1 LLAIH
6 KTRLH
11 LIILIKTILSNTKK
25 HLSLAIIIFGA
36 GSFFLSNIL
45 LKEVLNE
52 EAYGQYSITITYFSV
67 IFIFGLLGLEQI
79 FLRYSNFI
87 AVNTIETQKFQVSLI
102 IKTILLTS
110 TIGTLFFS
118 FYFKEE
124 FKINFIL
131 LYLSSISIVALLYLF
146 NIFRLNTDF
155 VFAQVVAN
163 FWRIILLVLAEVLFF
178 LKISDLNVL
187 LNFIML
193 GILFSFLLAFFVFF
207 KRIQFVYNEN
217 HTPKD
222 IIKTSFQFFIS
233 IATFSLL
240 TFGDRFVIQNKFG
253 FEEFGNYFYLTNF
266 FLAPFSILQ
275 NYIGFKQLIFFKN
288 NFTIKAF
295 DAFNKKVIFFG
306 VLLAVF
312 LFITPNLLMYLKII
326 TFEFDKYTSITI
338 LLLILGIIRLYSSSI
353 SSAFEAKTNID
364 SLKKANLIFILL
376 ALVIVVFAVLVFN
389 SLELII
395 ATVSLIWLLRTL
407 IYKSVLLKQIQKEL
421 KNKTE

>member
-1 LLAIH
+1 MLAIN
-6 KTRLH
+6 KPSPH
-11 LIILIKTILSNTKK
+11 LIILIKTIQSNTKK

-36 GSFFLSNIL
+36 GCFFLSNIL

-87 AVNTIETQKFQVSLI
+87 ATNTIETQKFQVSLI
-102 IKTILLTS
+102 VKTILLTS
-110 TIGTLFFS
+110 TIGTLFFI

-146 NIFRLNTDF
+146 NIFRLNSNF
-155 VFAQVVAN
+155 VFAQLVSN
-163 FWRIILLVLAEVLFF
+163 FWRIILLVLAAVLFF

-193 GILFSFLLAFFVFF
+193 GILFSFLFALFIFF
-207 KRIQFVYNEN
+207 KRI

-222 IIKTSFQFFIS
+222 ILKTSFQFFIS
-233 IATFSLL
+233 ISTFSLL

-253 FEEFGNYFYLTNF
+253 FEQFGNYFYLTNF

-288 NFTIKAF
+288 NFTIEAF
-295 DAFNKKVIFFG
+295 NAFNKKVILFG
-306 VLLAVF
+306 ILLAVF
-312 LFITPNLLMYLKII
+312 LFIMPNLLMYFKII
-326 TFEFDKYTSITI
+326 SFEFDKYISITI

-353 SSAFEAKTNID
+353 TSAFEAKTNVD
-364 SLKKANLIFILL
+364 SLKKANLIFILS
-376 ALVIVVFAVLVFN
+376 ALVIVVFAILVFN

-395 ATVSLIWLLRTL
+395 ATVILIWLLRTL
-407 IYKSVLLKQIQKEL
+407 VYKSVLLKQVQREFN
-421 KNKTE
+421 NKIN